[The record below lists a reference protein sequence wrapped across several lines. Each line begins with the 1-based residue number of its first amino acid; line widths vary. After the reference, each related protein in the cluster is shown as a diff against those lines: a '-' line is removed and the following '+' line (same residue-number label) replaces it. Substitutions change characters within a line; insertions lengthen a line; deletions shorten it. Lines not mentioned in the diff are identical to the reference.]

1 VALLHRALIVAVAG
15 CSGPEAPSE
24 APEPSPTGDPADA
37 GLGAPLDGRVGQPLA
52 LASEGASGERFT
64 WTLPDGTELQGPSV
78 EATFDAPGHDTVYL
92 EVEGALGDVA
102 VASIALTVTWPVVE
116 GAGAGA
122 QPLAERDGTL
132 FVAMPDHDRVAEVD
146 VASRAVTTWHPVGD
160 EPRSV
165 AVVGDDVL
173 VACAASDEV
182 HVLGGGVV
190 ALPWGSRPMAIV
202 SLGDTALVALQGS
215 GQLAEIDE
223 GGVLRTVDALPDVRG
238 LAVTADRVLA
248 SRHRS
253 PDDGG
258 QVWVAG
264 LDLADPEVLVLERDP
279 GPDSDTNARGVPSY
293 LQRIAIRPDAR
304 TAVVGGL
311 KANLERGLF
320 VEGRE
325 LTFDT
330 TLRSDLRQLP
340 LVPGE
345 AEGAAIFDD
354 RDQVSAIAYS
364 RRGDWLFVAHLGM
377 ETVDVLDSYTL
388 GLAGAIQGVGHAP
401 DALWLTQ
408 DDRELWVLASLSRE
422 LAIYDL
428 SDGVGAPLPVGRVD
442 LQPPSGE
449 PLAPEVLQG
458 KVIFHRSADTRMAAQ
473 GYLACS
479 SCHLDGDADGR
490 TWDFTQRGEGLRNTI
505 PLFGRAGA
513 GHGPIHWSANFD
525 EVQDFE
531 NDIRGGQGGHGFL
544 SEDDWAATSDTL
556 GAPKAGLSPELDALA
571 AYLESL
577 VDVPRSP
584 FREADGALTPDAA
597 LGQQLFED
605 PVVGCATCHPAPEYT
620 DSAWVAPGV
629 PLLHDV
635 GTFGTGSGQRLGGAL
650 DGLDTPTLRGVWE
663 SAPYLHDGSAAT
675 LREVLVDR
683 NPADA
688 HGVTSHLTPAELDA
702 LVAFLRQLE

>member
-1 VALLHRALIVAVAG
+1 
-15 CSGPEAPSE
+15 
-24 APEPSPTGDPADA
+24 
-37 GLGAPLDGRVGQPLA
+37 
-52 LASEGASGERFT
+52 
-64 WTLPDGTELQGPSV
+64 
-78 EATFDAPGHDTVYL
+78 
-92 EVEGALGDVA
+92 
-102 VASIALTVTWPVVE
+102 
-116 GAGAGA
+116 
-122 QPLAERDGTL
+122 
-132 FVAMPDHDRVAEVD
+132 M
-146 VASRAVTTWHPVGD
+146 
-160 EPRSV
+160 
-165 AVVGDDVL
+165 
-173 VACAASDEV
+173 
-182 HVLGGGVV
+182 
-190 ALPWGSRPMAIV
+190 
-202 SLGDTALVALQGS
+202 
-215 GQLAEIDE
+215 
-223 GGVLRTVDALPDVRG
+223 
-238 LAVTADRVLA
+238 
-248 SRHRS
+248 
-253 PDDGG
+253 
-258 QVWVAG
+258 
-264 LDLADPEVLVLERDP
+264 
-279 GPDSDTNARGVPSY
+279 
-293 LQRIAIRPDAR
+293 
-304 TAVVGGL
+304 
-311 KANLERGLF
+311 
-320 VEGRE
+320 
-325 LTFDT
+325 
-330 TLRSDLRQLP
+330 
-340 LVPGE
+340 
-345 AEGAAIFDD
+345 
-354 RDQVSAIAYS
+354 
-364 RRGDWLFVAHLGM
+364 
-377 ETVDVLDSYTL
+377 
-388 GLAGAIQGVGHAP
+388 
-401 DALWLTQ
+401 
-408 DDRELWVLASLSRE
+408 
-422 LAIYDL
+422 
-428 SDGVGAPLPVGRVD
+428 
-442 LQPPSGE
+442 
-449 PLAPEVLQG
+449 
-458 KVIFHRSADTRMAAQ
+458 IFHRSADTRMAAQ